1 MMNKLSVVLF
11 IGCLSGGGA
20 ERVVANLAN
29 YLARKG
35 HDVTILAVS
44 TERTYP
50 ISEEVKLVQLC
61 SDRERRLPHKVL
73 NVLRMMRL
81 TYFFLM
87 KKPDVYLTFL
97 PKLTKTILSF
107 RKLIKAPIVLAERAD
122 PGTHYNSSPQNRKSM
137 ENYYPMA
144 DAFVFQTTDARDFY
158 AEKLGLQNMKCTV
171 IPNAVNS
178 AFVGKCYEG
187 ERSKRIVS
195 AGRLDE
201 QKNYALLIEAFS
213 EFNKKRP
220 GYQLVIYGEGPQRSI
235 LEQRI
240 AELSVTDCVLLPGR
254 TDRIVE
260 AIRDA
265 SLFVLPSDYEG
276 MPNALAEAMA
286 LGLPC
291 IATDCPAGG
300 SRFLIKNRENGILI
314 PVRDR
319 QALVEAM
326 HEVLSNPEAAE
337 VLARNARM
345 IADELTPEKTY
356 GAWEQFINSVVSA
369 AKK

>member
-1 MMNKLSVVLF
+1 MKEKLSIVLF

-29 YLARKG
+29 YLASKG
-35 HDVTILAVS
+35 HDVTVLMIS
-44 TERTYP
+44 TEQTYS
-50 ISEEVKLVQLC
+50 IIDDVKLVKLC
-61 SDRERRLPHKVL
+61 SDRERELPHRVL
-73 NVLRMMRL
+73 NVLRMVRL
-81 TYFFLM
+81 AGYFLLRR
-87 KKPDVYLTFL
+87 PDVYLTFL

-107 RKLIKAPIVLAERAD
+107 RKLIHAPIVLAERAD
-122 PGTHYNSSPQNRKSM
+122 PGTHYNSSQKNRKTM
-137 ENYYPMA
+137 ETYYPMA
-144 DAFVFQTTDARDFY
+144 DAFVFQTMDARDFY
-158 AEKLGLQNMKCTV
+158 SEKLGLHNMTCTV

-187 ERSKRIVS
+187 VRSKRIVS

-201 QKNYALLIEAFS
+201 QKNYSLLIDAFA
-213 EFNKKRP
+213 EFNKIMP
-220 GYQLVIYGEGPQRSI
+220 GYQLVIYGEGPKRSA
-235 LEQRI
+235 LEKRI
-240 AELSVTDCVLLPGR
+240 AELSLTECVLLPGR

-291 IATDCPAGG
+291 VATDCPAGG
-300 SRFLIKNRENGILI
+300 SRFLIDDGKNGILI
-314 PVRDR
+314 PVRD
-319 QALVEAM
+319 QKALVNAM
-326 HEVLSNPEAAE
+326 QRVLTDDE
-337 VLARNARM
+337 LAKNLSYNARK

-356 GAWEQFINSVVSA
+356 GAWEKFIIDVVC
-369 AKK
+369 KK